1 MARMLEGRLSE
12 KSMSHTVMGALVSL
26 HATRIENYCSAG
38 TPDIEY
44 IQGWLELKEMPGW
57 PIDPQWHL
65 RIPHFTIEQRLFLR
79 KRCYYGGNA
88 HLLLKVGA
96 EWLLIRGDKACD
108 IIGSSTA
115 DELRAA
121 SELVWKSR
129 DRGCWEKLLEHL
141 KKGRTT

>member
-1 MARMLEGRLSE
+1 MSE
-12 KSMSHTVMGALVSL
+12 KSMSRTVMEALVPL
-26 HATRIENYCSAG
+26 HPVRIENYCSPG

-65 RIPHFTIEQRLFLR
+65 RIPHFTVEQRLFLT
-79 KRCYYGGNA
+79 KRCYYGGQA

-96 EWLLIRGDKACD
+96 EWLLIRGDTAGKV
-108 IIGSSTA
+108 IGVSSA

-121 SELVWKSR
+121 SELVWRSR
-129 DRGCWEKLLEHL
+129 DKGCWERFLAHL
-141 KKGRTT
+141 KKGRPVGG